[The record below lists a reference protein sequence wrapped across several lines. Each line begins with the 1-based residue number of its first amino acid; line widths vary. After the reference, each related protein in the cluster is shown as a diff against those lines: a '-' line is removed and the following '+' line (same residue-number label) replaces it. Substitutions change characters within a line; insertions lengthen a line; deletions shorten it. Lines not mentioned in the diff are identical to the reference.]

1 MDLLKRESVGRQP
14 GYRTVVG
21 SSPQSPRAPPLDRK
35 EWGMKRVVLLLGLMG
50 VTVALAASAAFA
62 ITDYGTTG
70 DDILLGTDDGD
81 YLYGLPG
88 DDTIRGFGGIDHLYG
103 GADNDTVRGGDDID
117 EMFLG
122 AGRDTGYGGTGGDE
136 ITGGPGAD
144 TIFAGGGDDTVYAQ
158 DGVEG
163 NDFVLCGPGDGDLRI
178 YVDSLD
184 EYDRTTCEDFHTE
197 PPA

>member
-1 MDLLKRESVGRQP
+1 
-14 GYRTVVG
+14 
-21 SSPQSPRAPPLDRK
+21 
-35 EWGMKRVVLLLGLMG
+35 MKRVVLLLSLMG

-70 DDILLGTDDGD
+70 DDILNGTDDDGD

-88 DDTIRGFGGIDHLYG
+88 DDTIRGFDAIDHLYG

-117 EMFLG
+117 VMFLG
-122 AGRDTGYGGTGGDE
+122 AGKDTGYGGRGGDE

-163 NDFVLCGPGDGDLRI
+163 NDFVLCGAGDGDLRI

-184 EYDRTTCEDFHTE
+184 EYDQTTCEDFSTD
-197 PPA
+197 PPS

>member
-1 MDLLKRESVGRQP
+1 
-14 GYRTVVG
+14 
-21 SSPQSPRAPPLDRK
+21 
-35 EWGMKRVVLLLGLMG
+35 MKRVVLLLGLMG

-88 DDTIRGFGGIDHLYG
+88 DDAIRGFGGIDHLYG
-103 GADNDTVRGGDDID
+103 GADNDTVRGGAEID
-117 EMFLG
+117 VMFLG
-122 AGRDTGYGGTGGDE
+122 AGKDEGYGGTGGDE

-144 TIFAGGGDDTVYAQ
+144 TIIAGRGDDTDYAH
-158 DGVEG
+158 DRVEG
-163 NDFVLCGPGDGDLRI
+163 YDFVLCGPGDGDLRI

-184 EYDRTTCEDFHTE
+184 EYDQTTCEDFHTE